1 VPIQRFANSNPL
13 AFKFIHDSPELWDRR
28 IAVLGWGSLISNPD
42 GDASIGQRPL
52 KIAGKFCPGGPFLPL
67 EFSRISKDGRLTL
80 VIDSAH
86 GTPCETFYAICA
98 TPNLNDAIQN
108 LAAREGMSIQ
118 QVHFAVGGG
127 DYSDSIRRGISEW
140 LIRNQLSKA
149 IWTGL
154 PPKFSFQNVA
164 EFSTEAAIEYL
175 KSLTGVMRQKAFNY
189 IAAAPATIKTP
200 VRAMANELFGL

>member
-1 VPIQRFANSNPL
+1 MISPNSHERL
-13 AFKFIHDSPELWDRR
+13 IG
-28 IAVLGWGSLISNPD
+28 VLGWGSLISNPD

-52 KIAGKFCPGGPFLPL
+52 KIAGKFCSGGPLLPL

-98 TPNLNDAIQN
+98 TPNLNDAIEN
-108 LAAREGMSIQ
+108 LAAREGTSVQ
-118 QVHFAVGGG
+118 QVHSAIAGE
-127 DYSDSIRRGISEW
+127 DYSDPIKQGISQW
-140 LIRNQLSKA
+140 CGGKQLSKV

-154 PPKFSFQNVA
+154 PPKFSFQHFA

-175 KSLTGVMRQKAFNY
+175 KSLSGTMRKKAFDY
-189 IAAAPATIKTP
+189 IAAAPPTIKTP
-200 VRAMANELFGL
+200 VRAMAKELVGL

>member
-1 VPIQRFANSNPL
+1 MTPTISGDQS
-13 AFKFIHDSPELWDRR
+13 IG
-28 IAVLGWGSLISNPD
+28 VLGWGSLISNPD
-42 GDASIGQRPL
+42 GDALIGQLPL
-52 KIAGKFCPGGPFLPL
+52 KIKGKFCHGGPLLPL

-98 TPNLNDAIQN
+98 TQNLNDAIQN
-108 LAAREGMSIQ
+108 LAAREGTSIW
-118 QVHFAVGGG
+118 QVHSAIAGE
-127 DYSDSIRRGISEW
+127 DYSDSVRRGIGEW
-140 LIRNQLSKA
+140 SRRNQLSKV

-175 KSLTGVMRQKAFNY
+175 KSLTGVMRQKAFDY
-189 IAAAPATIKTP
+189 IATAPPTIKTP
-200 VRAMANELFGL
+200 VRAMAKELFGL

>member
-1 VPIQRFANSNPL
+1 MTPPNSG
-13 AFKFIHDSPELWDRR
+13 DQR

-52 KIAGKFCPGGPFLPL
+52 KIAGKFCPGGPLLPL

-98 TPNLNDAIQN
+98 TPNLNYAIQN
-108 LAAREGMSIQ
+108 LAAREGTSIQ
-118 QVHFAVGGG
+118 QVHFAIAGG
-127 DYSDSIRRGISEW
+127 DYSDSIRRKISEW
-140 LIRNQLSKA
+140 CIRNKLSNM

-189 IAAAPATIKTP
+189 IATAPATIKTP
-200 VRAMANELFGL
+200 VRTMAKELFGL